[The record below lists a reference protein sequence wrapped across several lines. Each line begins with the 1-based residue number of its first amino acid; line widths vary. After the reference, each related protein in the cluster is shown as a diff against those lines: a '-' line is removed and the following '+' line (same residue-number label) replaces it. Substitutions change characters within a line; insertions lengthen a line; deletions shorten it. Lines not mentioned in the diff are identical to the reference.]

1 MRRGRRRKGKGGL
14 TTRPVLER
22 SSGNQSGQHWKV
34 MEEKTERESTFL
46 ESGLKEGTSH
56 LRDRRP
62 LWGLLR

>member
-14 TTRPVLER
+14 MTRPALER

-34 MEEKTERESTFL
+34 MEQAERESTFL
-46 ESGLKEGTSH
+46 ESGLKEGISH

-62 LWGLLR
+62 FWGLLR